1 MRKNKI
7 KSRASYIIR
16 GGGTLRDVFAC
27 FIIIDA
33 DVTRKIYIA
42 PKEGRRG
49 CFLFCLFVCP
59 ACMTCRLLSSIP
71 YHPPLTCNARTTL
84 LELVDG
90 TAYIHTYI
98 CDIRIH
104 LMLKRYIRR
113 HTTPLVVRS
122 GVRLLCSLA
131 NVWAVCVYTNT
142 GLEIYADVCNVLW
155 CTRTCTYVC
164 ARRLVSFVNVYSL
177 LRYCSR
183 CLSLNWFYP
192 FPSSQ
197 LLISSPSIVKG
208 TPRIK
213 EIVLL

>member
-1 MRKNKI
+1 MHVRHYWNWWTVLHI
-7 KSRASYIIR
+7 YTHIS
-16 GGGTLRDVFAC
+16 
-27 FIIIDA
+27 
-33 DVTRKIYIA
+33 VTSGYTWCSK
-42 PKEGRRG
+42 
-49 CFLFCLFVCP
+49 
-59 ACMTCRLLSSIP
+59 
-71 YHPPLTCNARTTL
+71 
-84 LELVDG
+84 D
-90 TAYIHTYI
+90 
-98 CDIRIH
+98 
-104 LMLKRYIRR
+104 RR

-192 FPSSQ
+192 SLPLNPALDLFSLNRQRYPEDQRDCVTLTKLYRREGRKRRNWNKTANTIKKRRRRRRWAASGGVGGMKKNKISFLPTLIANSS
-197 LLISSPSIVKG
+197 LLLSAEWRNSM
-208 TPRIK
+208 
-213 EIVLL
+213 